1 MLDTA
6 LSLMMLMGIALLG
19 GAVFLW
25 RRGERKRPL
34 LMVIL
39 AAVMALN
46 VAIWTLPDGSGEAP
60 VGRLPQAAPQEG
72 PAAPGH

>member
-6 LSLMMLMGIALLG
+6 LSLLMLAAVALLA

-25 RRGERKRPL
+25 RRGERRRPV

-46 VAIWTLPDGSGEAP
+46 IGIWTLPDAGGNTLAQ
-60 VGRLPQAAPQEG
+60 QARD
-72 PAAPGH
+72 